1 MRRATASD
9 DNRAEAGDRTQG
21 HWHFSNPQLPA
32 HPDAGDRA
40 YFTALHRQIADG
52 GAEAMFHELQR
63 MPLGDWHPREIP
75 ASMLH
80 GAALQKQQSLAMPP
94 LEQWYLGLLHDG
106 VLPGAS
112 AKRPN
117 FTLTSNLR
125 DQAKDRIPRL
135 RWDLTDVGLANFLDE
150 ESGKGVGN
158 ICTKARTSAARLVI
172 PAPRRSPRQMGP
184 HLWPGEMAQPCRR
197 MGGRAEASAEGL
209 AQPRHRRRRVD
220 PPVAEAG
227 RGLASAP

>member
-1 MRRATASD
+1 V
-9 DNRAEAGDRTQG
+9 
-21 HWHFSNPQLPA
+21 
-32 HPDAGDRA
+32 
-40 YFTALHRQIADG
+40 
-52 GAEAMFHELQR
+52 
-63 MPLGDWHPREIP
+63 
-75 ASMLH
+75 
-80 GAALQKQQSLAMPP
+80 
-94 LEQWYLGLLHDG
+94 EQWYLGLLHDG

-197 MGGRAEASAEGL
+197 MGGAPKPAPKDLLSLVIEGGASI
-209 AQPRHRRRRVD
+209 R
-220 PPVAEAG
+220 PVAEAPQALPPVVASPLRRKPDG
-227 RGLASAP
+227 RRV